1 MTRQEKLSIINNK
14 RGEHME
20 SKNLPAIVVRGLVP
34 LPNNDFRT
42 EIGRNISF
50 KALEESETSF
60 NNYVL
65 ILIQKNPMIEN
76 PTPND
81 IEEYGVLAKTTMKLK
96 LPNGN
101 LKAKFN
107 ILSRVKVKEYFL
119 TNPFF
124 VAEYEEA
131 QTIAG
136 DTDEEMTLVRMVMN
150 EAVSNANLVLNNP
163 QEVVR
168 NAQSG
173 VTTEKV
179 VDILANGLR
188 GNEIE
193 KYKYLRELNLNVR
206 LKMILEDIA
215 RQKMVSELEQ
225 HINEEVKRSIDESQK
240 EYYLREKMR
249 AIQSELGDKA
259 RKEDEV
265 DELRTKILEAKM
277 PKDIEEKALQELQR
291 YSSTPPA
298 MAESGIIKTYL
309 DFLVALPWKK
319 SSRDSN
325 DLNKVQENLDK
336 NHYGLTSVKDRI
348 IEYLAVKIKTRKN
361 PQTILCLVGPPG
373 VGKTSLAISIADA
386 LGRKFVKQSLGG
398 VRDESEIRGHRRT
411 YIGALPGRILKGMKD
426 AGTVNPVFLL
436 DEIDKMA
443 SDYKGDPASAMLEV
457 LDPEQNAKF
466 SDHYLEEPYDL
477 SQVMFITTANYLGN
491 IPAPLRDRMEIVEL
505 SSYTEFEKFN
515 IAINH
520 LIPKQLKAHGV
531 SDKEF
536 SVTDESIYYIIQRYT
551 REAGVRELN
560 RFIGTLIRKG
570 IKEILMDKKE
580 SIAVTID
587 NIEHYLGKPRF
598 MHNLADQ
605 KDQVG
610 VATGLAY
617 TQFGGDTL
625 SIEVT
630 FYKGKGNLSLTG
642 KLGDVM
648 KEGAITALSYLKA
661 NADKFEINP
670 AFFQEN
676 DIHVHVPE
684 GATPKDGPSAGITI
698 TTALLSAITGKKV
711 KKEVGMTGEMT
722 LRGYVLPIGGL
733 REKSIAAHRSGLQ
746 TIIIPKEN
754 EKDIE
759 EIPTEVKNAL
769 SIIPVSNV
777 LEVFEIAI
785 K

>member
-1 MTRQEKLSIINNK
+1 
-14 RGEHME
+14 ME
-20 SKNLPAIVVRGLVP
+20 SKNLPAIVVRGIVP
-34 LPNNDFRT
+34 IPNNDFRT
-42 EIGRNISF
+42 EIGRPISF
-50 KALEESETSF
+50 KALDESENSF
-60 NNYVL
+60 GNYIL
-65 ILIQKNPMIEN
+65 ILIQKNPLIEN
-76 PTPND
+76 PTPED

-107 ILSRVKVKEYFL
+107 IISRIKVKEYFL
-119 TNPFF
+119 TSPFF
-124 VAEYEEA
+124 VAEYEETT
-131 QTIAG
+131 TITS
-136 DTDEEMTLVRMVMN
+136 DVDQEMTLVRMVMSEVVN
-150 EAVSNANLVLNNP
+150 NANIVLNNA

-168 NAQSG
+168 TVQSG
-173 VTTEKV
+173 LTTDKL
-179 VDILANGLR
+179 VDTIVAGLK
-188 GNEIE
+188 GNEQD
-193 KYKYLRELNLNVR
+193 KYRYIAEQNLNTR
-206 LKMILEDIA
+206 LKMVLEDVA
-215 RQKMVSELEQ
+215 KQKMVSELEQ

-249 AIQSELGDKA
+249 AIQNELGDKA

-265 DELRTKILEAKM
+265 DELRNKIIAAKM
-277 PKDIEEKALQELQR
+277 PKEIEEKALQELAR

-319 SSRDSN
+319 ASRDSN
-325 DLNKVQENLDK
+325 DLSKVQEKLDK

-348 IEYLAVKIKTRKN
+348 VEYLAVKISTKKN

-411 YIGALPGRILKGMKD
+411 YIGALPGRILTGMKN

-436 DEIDKMA
+436 DEIDKMS

-466 SDHYLEEPYDL
+466 SDHYLEENYDL
-477 SQVMFITTANYLGN
+477 SQVLFITTANYLEN

-515 IAINH
+515 IAKSH
-520 LIPKQLKAHGV
+520 LIEKQLKAHGITN
-531 SDKEF
+531 KEF
-536 SVTDESIYYIIQRYT
+536 SVTDETIYHIIRHYT

-570 IKEILMDKKE
+570 IKEILMEKKPR
-580 SIAVTID
+580 ID
-587 NIEHYLGKPRF
+587 VNLDNVEHYLGKQRF
-598 MHNLADQ
+598 SHNLADVR
-605 KDQVG
+605 DQVG

-625 SIEVT
+625 SVEVT
-630 FYKGKGNLSLTG
+630 YFKGKGSLSLTG

-648 KEGAITALSYLKA
+648 KESAITALSYVKA
-661 NADKFEINP
+661 NAEKFDIDP
-670 AFFQEN
+670 VFFDTH

-698 TTALLSAITGKKV
+698 TTAILSAITGKLID
-711 KKEVGMTGEMT
+711 KEVGMTGEMT

-733 REKSIAAHRSGLQ
+733 REKSIAAHRSGLK
-746 TIIIPKEN
+746 TILIPKEN

-759 EIPTEVKNAL
+759 DIPVEVKNAL
-769 SIIPVSNV
+769 KIISVANIS
-777 LEVFEIAI
+777 EVFEVAF
-785 K
+785 KH